1 MLRDKEGSGR
11 NRGRLDIVAEILRK
25 VREPT
30 LKTNIMS
37 RCNMSTVQSV
47 LYLGLMN
54 SSHLIQT
61 DETARLVTYQR
72 TEAGREFLTLYD
84 KMVVLLEPTIS
95 ASPLF

>member
-1 MLRDKEGSGR
+1 MLRLKEGSGG
-11 NRGRLDIVAEILRK
+11 NRGKLDIIAEILRK
-25 VREPT
+25 LREPAC
-30 LKTNIMS
+30 KTNIMS

-47 LYLGLMN
+47 LYLSLMN

-84 KMVVLLEPTIS
+84 KMVVLLEPSIPAPS
-95 ASPLF
+95 LF